1 MNELQK
7 QVLEYFVKPARSW
20 QMADHFPDY
29 DRDEVHQALYSLV
42 GAGLIYHIRGKT
54 NDAVYMT
61 TRAGK
66 VLLLVDLL
74 Q

>member
-7 QVLEYFVKPARSW
+7 QVLEYFKEPARSW
-20 QMADHFPDY
+20 QMAQHFPDY
-29 DRDEVHQALYSLV
+29 KRNEVHEMLYALV
-42 GAGLIYHIRGKT
+42 AAGLICHLHGTT
-54 NDAVYMT
+54 NDAVYET

-66 VLLLVDLL
+66 VLLLVNLL